1 MSLPFRDQPASDL
14 YSDRCTCLLWQM
26 EESRT
31 ADVTQRSSNLIR
43 QRELEKVNVPIGTCI
58 LQWQHCNSLG
68 ACGLNTGNGGL
79 LRPPKDQTDFPFQR
93 IHFFEKRLNIGSER
107 RWANLCSMLPQKA
120 VCTRDD
126 LNVNVVNMLA
136 RLHIVGE
143 RFTSPE

>member
-1 MSLPFRDQPASDL
+1 MSLSEPAF
-14 YSDRCTCLLWQM
+14 
-26 EESRT
+26 
-31 ADVTQRSSNLIR
+31 
-43 QRELEKVNVPIGTCI
+43 
-58 LQWQHCNSLG
+58 CNSNTAIALEL
-68 ACGLNTGNGGL
+68 ADSTGNGGL
-79 LRPPKDQTDFPFQR
+79 LRPPKDQTAFPFQR

-143 RFTSPE
+143 RFTGPE